1 MNHYWQLIQKEH
13 LFGLAAQT
21 RMGVI
26 RTVKPILP
34 AETDLPQWPQRS
46 RHALVQPLS
55 ASVLQIVTPLLDDFP
70 AVLTSYGLG

>member
-34 AETDLPQWPQRS
+34 AETNLPQWPQRS

-55 ASVLQIVTPLLDDFP
+55 ASVLRHYRKQGTYRLLP
-70 AVLTSYGLG
+70 RKK

>member
-34 AETDLPQWPQRS
+34 AETNLPQWPQRS

-55 ASVLQIVTPLLDDFP
+55 A
-70 AVLTSYGLG
+70 